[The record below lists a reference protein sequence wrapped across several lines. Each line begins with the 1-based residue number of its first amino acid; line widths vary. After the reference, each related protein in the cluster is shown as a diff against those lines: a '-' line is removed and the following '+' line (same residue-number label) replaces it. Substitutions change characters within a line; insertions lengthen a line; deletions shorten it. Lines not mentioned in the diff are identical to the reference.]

1 MVSLNPKDHL
11 ILALDLPKTEALDL
25 LDALG
30 DKLAWVKIGMTLFY
44 SEGPDFVSLLKER
57 GLNIFLDLKL
67 HDIPHQVHLAAAS
80 LGRLGVDM
88 ITVHAS
94 GGADMIAA
102 AKEGLRLGAQNQND
116 TKLLAVSVLTSSD
129 QIMLNSI
136 GVYKQLGEQ
145 VKDLSKLAFEAGADG
160 MVCSPQEASLINELA
175 LGEKLIVTPGIR
187 PLGTELGDQKRVLG
201 PKEALLAGSSHLVVG
216 RPITQAEDPV
226 LALET
231 MYAQM
236 QGA

>member
-1 MVSLNPKDHL
+1 MNPKDHL